1 MPFIWWN
8 SEISKTNLCGSAC
21 RNLTSNMRN
30 KRKIVVVW
38 LFQYFEWTPAGGSQ
52 WHDGPLRVLR
62 GMRAQAV
69 VFSVRAWW
77 CLLKSLAISRLG
89 TLVCKGAVIFFSCLV
104 FHFVS
109 HVPLLQILFRVRAC
123 SHVLLHVLSFE
134 LLGLCKRSASCVKRR
149 TIFLSDGN
157 FLKPLCFYFC
167 REWSQFYQVN
177 DVLPELS

>member
-1 MPFIWWN
+1 M
-8 SEISKTNLCGSAC
+8 
-21 RNLTSNMRN
+21 
-30 KRKIVVVW
+30 W
-38 LFQYFEWTPAGGSQ
+38 LFQYFEWTPAGGSR

-69 VFSVRAWW
+69 VFSLWAWW

-89 TLVCKGAVIFFSCLV
+89 TSVCRGTVIFFSCLV
-104 FHFVS
+104 FHSVS

-134 LLGLCKRSASCVKRR
+134 LLGLCKRLASCVKRR

>member
-1 MPFIWWN
+1 ML
-8 SEISKTNLCGSAC
+8 LCDFFNILS
-21 RNLTSNMRN
+21 
-30 KRKIVVVW
+30 
-38 LFQYFEWTPAGGSQ
+38 
-52 WHDGPLRVLR
+52 GPLLV
-62 GMRAQAV
+62 GHGDMTV
-69 VFSVRAWW
+69 HYGFSEECGRKQLFFSLRAWW

-89 TLVCKGAVIFFSCLV
+89 TSVCRGTVIFFSCLV
-104 FHFVS
+104 FHSVS

-134 LLGLCKRSASCVKRR
+134 LLGLCKRLASCVKRR

-177 DVLPELS
+177 DVLSELS